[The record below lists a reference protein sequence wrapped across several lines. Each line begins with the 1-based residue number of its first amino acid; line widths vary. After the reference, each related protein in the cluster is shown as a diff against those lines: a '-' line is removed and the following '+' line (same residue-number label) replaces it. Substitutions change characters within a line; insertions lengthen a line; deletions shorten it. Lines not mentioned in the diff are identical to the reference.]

1 MLDQIKLYKQAITS
15 FMDTFDDSPPGRNN
29 SMRAINVLII
39 ALFLQF
45 CETSTQTNCQLRKRN
60 CSKSSEDATKQIEAS
75 SVQEEK
81 ESIVSPSGY
90 LDWIF
95 SNLIEQEQEFKTPG
109 DDSFPVK
116 LATRTISGYEAIILA
131 PALTQNKDMLATNL
145 RRIKTIETLM
155 AAAKMKSFITNNNL
169 IKLDEQPITYSNIF
183 EFEENER
190 FVPDSNNLMADS
202 IANLIKKLP
211 KQVQTDTLNQINNLD
226 FDRISLDQFVNEK
239 KSQISDILAECAVEI
254 CKFKVL
260 LHSTSS
266 VLSAQLTAGWLHLIV
281 DRLAVLNWSSK
292 RVRELKAAEF
302 NSFFKQKTNIN
313 FHRDRI
319 GRILE
324 NLAIILEK
332 L

>member
-1 MLDQIKLYKQAITS
+1 MIIP
-15 FMDTFDDSPPGRNN
+15 PPGRNI
-29 SMRAINVLII
+29 SMRAINVLIV

-60 CSKSSEDATKQIEAS
+60 CSKASEDAATRQNEAN

-81 ESIVSPSGY
+81 GSIAAPSGY

-95 SNLIEQEQEFKTPG
+95 SNSIEQEQEFKTPG
-109 DDSFPVK
+109 DDSSPVK

-131 PALTQNKDMLATNL
+131 PALTENKDMLETNL

-169 IKLDEQPITYSNIF
+169 IKLDEKPITYSNIF

-190 FVPDSNNLMADS
+190 FVPDSNNFIADS

-211 KQVQTDTLNQINNLD
+211 KQVQTDTLNQINNY
-226 FDRISLDQFVNEK
+226 RISLDQFINEK

-254 CKFKVL
+254 CRFKVL
-260 LHSTSS
+260 LHSMSP
-266 VLSAQLTAGWLHLIV
+266 VLSAQLTAGWLHLII
-281 DRLAVLNWSSK
+281 DRLAHLDWSSK
-292 RVRELKAAEF
+292 RVRELKEAEF
-302 NSFFKQKTNIN
+302 NSFFKQKTTNNIN

-324 NLAIILEK
+324 NLAIIFEK